1 MKVILIALLSLFC
14 LTGCM
19 STETVETREEAEE
32 TEMIETTLPDP
43 VSIANDLELSSAIQ
57 ELVACEERTAE
68 SIADQISLV
77 EIRDITEIE
86 MIRSDEIYTIFELA
100 TEDQT
105 KYYVY
110 LESGYFLSKITE
122 NDLDGEI
129 VYQQME

>member
-19 STETVETREEAEE
+19 STETVETRAEAEE

-86 MIRSDEIYTIFELA
+86 MIRNDEIYTILELT

-105 KYYVY
+105 TYYVY

-129 VYQQME
+129 VYRQIE

>member
-19 STETVETREEAEE
+19 SAETVETRAEIEE

-43 VSIANDLELSSAIQ
+43 VSITNDLELSSAIQ

-86 MIRSDEIYTIFELA
+86 MIRNDEIYTILELT

-110 LESGYFLSKITE
+110 LEPGYFLSKITE

-129 VYQQME
+129 VYRQIE

>member
-19 STETVETREEAEE
+19 STETVETRVEIEE

-43 VSIANDLELSSAIQ
+43 VSITNDLELSSAIQ

-77 EIRDITEIE
+77 EIRDITEME
-86 MIRSDEIYTIFELA
+86 MIRNDEIYTILELT

-105 KYYVY
+105 TYYAY
-110 LESGYFLSKITE
+110 LEPGYFLSKITE

-129 VYQQME
+129 VYQQIE

>member
-19 STETVETREEAEE
+19 STETVETRAEAEE

>member
-19 STETVETREEAEE
+19 STETVETRAEIEE

-43 VSIANDLELSSAIQ
+43 VSITNDLELSSAIQ

-68 SIADQISLV
+68 SIADQLSLV

-86 MIRSDEIYTIFELA
+86 MIRNDEIYTILELA

-110 LESGYFLSKITE
+110 LEPGYFLSKITE

-129 VYQQME
+129 VYRQIE

>member
-19 STETVETREEAEE
+19 STETVETRAEIEE

-43 VSIANDLELSSAIQ
+43 VSITNDLELSSAIQ

-86 MIRSDEIYTIFELA
+86 MIRSDEIYTILELA

-129 VYQQME
+129 VYQQIE

>member
-19 STETVETREEAEE
+19 STETVETRAEIEE
-32 TEMIETTLPDP
+32 TEIIETTLPDP
-43 VSIANDLELSSAIQ
+43 VSITNDLELSSAIQ

-86 MIRSDEIYTIFELA
+86 MIRNDNIYTILELA

-129 VYQQME
+129 VYRQIA

>member
-19 STETVETREEAEE
+19 STETVETRAEIEE

-43 VSIANDLELSSAIQ
+43 VSITNDLELSSTIQ

-86 MIRSDEIYTIFELA
+86 MIRNDEIYTILELA

-110 LESGYFLSKITE
+110 LEQGYFLSKITE

-129 VYQQME
+129 VYRQIE

>member
-19 STETVETREEAEE
+19 STETVETRAEAEE

-68 SIADQISLV
+68 SIADQIFLV
-77 EIRDITEIE
+77 EIKDITEIE
-86 MIRSDEIYTIFELA
+86 MIRSDEIYTILELA

-129 VYQQME
+129 VYQQIE

>member
-19 STETVETREEAEE
+19 STETVETRAEAEE

-68 SIADQISLV
+68 SIADQIFLV
-77 EIRDITEIE
+77 EIKDITEIE
-86 MIRSDEIYTIFELA
+86 MIRSDEIYTILELA

-122 NDLDGEI
+122 NDLDGEV
-129 VYQQME
+129 VYQQIE

>member
-19 STETVETREEAEE
+19 STETVETRAEIEE

-43 VSIANDLELSSAIQ
+43 VSITNDLELSSAIQ

-86 MIRSDEIYTIFELA
+86 MIRNDEIYTILELT

-129 VYQQME
+129 VYQQIE

>member
-1 MKVILIALLSLFC
+1 
-14 LTGCM
+14 M
-19 STETVETREEAEE
+19 STETVETRAEIEE

-43 VSIANDLELSSAIQ
+43 VSITNDLELSSAIQ

-86 MIRSDEIYTIFELA
+86 MIRNDEIYTILELT

-105 KYYVY
+105 TYYVY

-129 VYQQME
+129 VYRQIE